1 MEPPAQ
7 TASPAPTGDSTL
19 VPLASPGKKGRGHPL
34 VGSQGPCR
42 QPCSQPPAHRP
53 TPHLPN
59 AEPSPQ
65 KNHKAETATCE
76 DGRPGVLGTDG
87 RPGLLGTDSHPGVLW
102 GQGAPTLKIKVTEH
116 TRAGDQPSRQS
127 QSVRRQTPSALRE
140 NALADEGLQGT
151 PTWQEAA
158 VENPRRAAQWTTPG
172 TPPERR
178 PRPPGHCAPRRP
190 PRVSACRA
198 YGAEWRAQSNHMW
211 GRGCFC
217 GNLGSPESCGSARPH
232 PARGQGQRSWPAA
245 HALHGPGSL
254 ASRGPGRP
262 LQALKWLPWG
272 QGSTVCA
279 NDMICGGVGGQL
291 DL

>member
-19 VPLASPGKKGRGHPL
+19 VPLASPGKKGRGHPP

-87 RPGLLGTDSHPGVLW
+87 HPGVLW

-116 TRAGDQPSRQS
+116 TRTGDQPSRQS
-127 QSVRRQTPSALRE
+127 QSARRQTPSALRE
-140 NALADEGLQGT
+140 NAPADEGLQGT

-198 YGAEWRAQSNHMW
+198 YGAEWRAQSNHVVVSVEIW
-211 GRGCFC
+211 GLRRAAAQQGRI
-217 GNLGSPESCGSARPH
+217 LRVVKGSAAGRP
-232 PARGQGQRSWPAA
+232 PTPCTAQEVWPRAARG
-245 HALHGPGSL
+245 GPSKL
-254 ASRGPGRP
+254 
-262 LQALKWLPWG
+262 
-272 QGSTVCA
+272 
-279 NDMICGGVGGQL
+279 
-291 DL
+291 